1 MSSALATNPS
11 RAESQALVAEKR
23 IQRMSIRLGD
33 TLRTRLEERARAC
46 GSTLSNYVCHYL
58 ASEFEDQPEQGQ
70 TLADDFI
77 AMERTLQMTG
87 ADLENATALQRLWL
101 IRRLARITMML
112 AGGK

>member
-1 MSSALATNPS
+1 MQSATATPS

-23 IQRMSIRLGD
+23 ISRMSIRLGD
-33 TLRTRLEERARAC
+33 TLRARLEEKAHAC
-46 GSTLSNYVCHYL
+46 GSSLSNYVLHYL
-58 ASEFEDQPEQGQ
+58 ASEFDDQPEVGE

-77 AMERTLQMTG
+77 SLERTLQMSG
-87 ADLENATALQRLWL
+87 ADLEDATALQRLWL